1 MMKKYGLLLALTLGG
16 SFMVGSVSAQ
26 EPSPAEVGNA
36 APGIPWLVARPQ
48 AVNVAIGPVRVAE
61 GPPVLSVLAIGPVRV
76 EGQVLGDVVSLGGVI
91 TCAAGASVGGKAVA
105 LGGRMERAEG
115 EKIEV
120 ATQLDPTAKEK
131 GIDTSEEENGV
142 LLGLGEVTVPADRT
156 VTLAVAFGGPLT
168 VRGTVTQIAAC
179 VGGDV
184 VLEAGSRV
192 QEVCVAGGMVRTAE
206 GAVIQGPVHQTDG
219 CLTGLPWRE
228 GEVTPDSQTM
238 GKVNRK
244 VSPNPV
250 MWYNQNRQW
259 VTQNGIRTGM
269 VGTACDLLLVGLG
282 ATYRALGD
290 YEKAM
295 SYLQELLK
303 KLPGSVWGRVELGLT
318 QVSLGETE
326 AALQTFREAIQT
338 APQMWQPRY
347 YLAEACFQKGDLEA
361 CQQVL
366 REALE
371 LPLDKEAVNRILTL
385 LDRAKGP

>member
-1 MMKKYGLLLALTLGG
+1 
-16 SFMVGSVSAQ
+16 
-26 EPSPAEVGNA
+26 
-36 APGIPWLVARPQ
+36 
-48 AVNVAIGPVRVAE
+48 
-61 GPPVLSVLAIGPVRV
+61 
-76 EGQVLGDVVSLGGVI
+76 
-91 TCAAGASVGGKAVA
+91 
-105 LGGRMERAEG
+105 
-115 EKIEV
+115 
-120 ATQLDPTAKEK
+120 
-131 GIDTSEEENGV
+131 
-142 LLGLGEVTVPADRT
+142 
-156 VTLAVAFGGPLT
+156 
-168 VRGTVTQIAAC
+168 
-179 VGGDV
+179 
-184 VLEAGSRV
+184 
-192 QEVCVAGGMVRTAE
+192 
-206 GAVIQGPVHQTDG
+206 
-219 CLTGLPWRE
+219 
-228 GEVTPDSQTM
+228 M